1 MWGRIE
7 RPEAIRNLDEIV
19 EASDGLIVARG
30 ELGIEMGIEA
40 VPFAQKVMI
49 KRAKQVAAEG
59 EFDFPVF
66 VSTQIMESMIK
77 NAVPTR
83 AEVNDAMNA
92 VWDGADVLM
101 CSGET
106 AKGDFPIEGA
116 MSMVAAAR
124 AADAQKVHL
133 PS

>member
-1 MWGRIE
+1 
-7 RPEAIRNLDEIV
+7 V

-30 ELGIEMGIEA
+30 ELGDEMGNEG
-40 VPFAQKVMI
+40 VPYAQKVMI
-49 KRAKQVAAEG
+49 KRAKQVAEEG
-59 EFDFPVF
+59 DFEYPVF

-83 AEVNDAMNA
+83 AEVNDAINA

-106 AKGDFPIEGA
+106 AKGMFPMEGA
-116 MSMVAAAR
+116 MSMISCAR
-124 AADAQKVHL
+124 VADAQKIHL
-133 PS
+133 